1 MEVIDDTARHD
12 PTMIGQELVARL
24 ERLPVTQTHILVRL
38 VVGCATFFD
47 GYTSL
52 AIAYAVPVLFRLWHL
67 SPKEVGV
74 VISAGFAGQLLGALI
89 FGFLAERIG
98 RLRALT
104 FCVAIYALMSVACIF
119 TWSLHALVIFRF
131 IQGIGVG
138 GEVPVAATYINEFSS
153 AKRRGRFFLLYEL
166 LFSIGL
172 MASGFIGYLLVPV
185 YGWRVM
191 FIIGAI
197 PALLIAPLSLFLPES
212 PRWLVSKN
220 RLNQAKAI
228 IEKMENRLL
237 RKHIN
242 LPPPTPVTTIPT
254 KVLGNWRE
262 LFSPH
267 YRRRTFMLWALWF
280 CAFIV
285 NNGLVTWLPTLYRV
299 VFHLPLNTSLLFGLI
314 TTTTA
319 IGASLLCAIY
329 IDKVGRRRWYIC
341 AFFFASLLFLV
352 LGLLESHSFIGILLF
367 ASCGYAAMQTI
378 TLSLYLYT
386 GELYP
391 TRIRALGTGI
401 GSAWLRLASTIAPL
415 LVGIIVSHY
424 SISLVFIMFAGFSAV
439 GGIVTLLFAIAS
451 EGKVLESLSP

>member
-1 MEVIDDTARHD
+1 MEVIDDISRHD
-12 PTMIGQELVARL
+12 QMLIGQELAARL
-24 ERLPVTQTHILVRL
+24 ERLPVTKTHVLIRL

-67 SPKEVGV
+67 SPKEIGV

-104 FCVAIYALMSVACIF
+104 ICVAIYALMSIACIF
-119 TWSLHALVIFRF
+119 TWNLNALVVFRF

-172 MASGFIGYLLVPV
+172 MASGFIGYLLVPL
-185 YGWRVM
+185 YGWRIM

-197 PALLIAPLSLFLPES
+197 PALLIVPLSLFLPES
-212 PRWLVSKN
+212 PRWLVTKN
-220 RLNQAKAI
+220 RFDQARSI
-228 IEKMENRLL
+228 IEKIETRLRL
-237 RKHIN
+237 KNIT
-242 LPPPTPVTTIPT
+242 LPPLAPVAIGQA

-262 LFSPH
+262 LFSPF

-319 IGASLLCAIY
+319 IVASFLCAIY
-329 IDKVGRRRWYIC
+329 MDKVGRRRWYIC

-352 LGLLESHSFIGILLF
+352 LGLHESHSFIGILLF

-378 TLSLYLYT
+378 TISLYLYT

-401 GSAWLRLASTIAPL
+401 GNAWLRLASTIAPM

-424 SISLVFIMFAGFSAV
+424 NIGLVFIMFAGFSAI
-439 GGIVTLLFAIAS
+439 GGAVTVLFAIAS
-451 EGKVLESLSP
+451 EGKTLESLSP